1 MDDILSALQRGPST
15 AVPEIRS
22 LKPEAQ
28 ALITQGLSSR
38 CRALLSQLRDTGARL
53 SDKDTQSLLA
63 AGTALIEIDAGQPGW
78 HVLLADVLATVGRCQ
93 PRRGMWVPG
102 PAPPTPG
109 FIPVK

>member
-53 SDKDTQSLLA
+53 SGK
-63 AGTALIEIDAGQPGW
+63 
-78 HVLLADVLATVGRCQ
+78 R
-93 PRRGMWVPG
+93 
-102 PAPPTPG
+102 
-109 FIPVK
+109 